1 MSLPV
6 IKSFADCADFSKTV
20 VPFVPQLYDLHQR
33 IFDSISDPN
42 ALKHIYLSTN
52 PLVSASAF
60 CLFTVPIFLIA
71 AEVNRNYSQI
81 DRFWSLLPTF
91 YNLHF
96 TLYAHAKGLP
106 TQRLDILALIS
117 ILWSVWLFFFV
128 FFCIVLSP
136 LSRIIAYANLVR
148 FDWHIITGVRG
159 AIRLA
164 QRIIV
169 GLFFG
174 NISIPPYSSFST

>member
-20 VPFVPQLYDLHQR
+20 VPFVPQLYDLPQR

-42 ALKHIYLSTN
+42 ALKYIYLSTN

-60 CLFTVPIFLIA
+60 VLFTVPIFIIT
-71 AEVNRNYSQI
+71 AEVNRNYSQV

-117 ILWSVWLFFFV
+117 ILWSVRLFFPPNSYLPPV
-128 FFCIVLSP
+128 T
-136 LSRIIAYANLVR
+136 IIANADLVR
-148 FDWHIITGVRG
+148 FD
-159 AIRLA
+159 
-164 QRIIV
+164 
-169 GLFFG
+169 
-174 NISIPPYSSFST
+174 